1 MSDKDG
7 STKKNMPWLMKFGMV
22 VVLVVIGFFGN
33 KAVQSYFGQQAI
45 DGTGLVVL
53 SLDDA
58 LVKAERENK
67 LVLADMSAIWC
78 PTCRRLDKEVFSDE
92 SVKSVINDQ
101 YVFAR
106 IEYESEQ
113 GKAFMQKYKVH
124 GFPTLLV
131 LNAEGNKMGQLP
143 LTFVPSEFVK
153 LIDRS

>member
-1 MSDKDG
+1 MS
-7 STKKNMPWLMKFGMV
+7 NQRWLVKLGVLIFFV
-22 VVLVVIGFFGN
+22 VAGYYGN
-33 KAVQSYFGQQAI
+33 KAVQSHIGQQAL
-45 DGTGLVVL
+45 DGTGLAVL
-53 SLDDA
+53 TLDEA
-58 LVKAERENK
+58 LNKADQENK

-92 SVKSVINDQ
+92 SVKQVIDEQ
-101 YVFAR
+101 YIFAR

-113 GKAFMQKYKVH
+113 GKAFMQRYKVH

-131 LNAEGNKMGQLP
+131 LNASGKKIRQLP